1 MIDVISIAGWKG
13 NIYVK
18 SLNAF
23 QRSWVF
29 MWGSVIKN
37 EGEIH
42 FLCTSN
48 MLWKKKYD
56 CTVTKSASNNDLLCV
71 VNFNWENQLAERDE
85 IVQTNQIDGA
95 PNL

>member
-1 MIDVISIAGWKG
+1 MRERYIFCVQATG
-13 NIYVK
+13 
-18 SLNAF
+18 F
-23 QRSWVF
+23 
-29 MWGSVIKN
+29 
-37 EGEIH
+37 E
-42 FLCTSN
+42 
-48 MLWKKKYD
+48 KKKDD